1 MSDPGREMYE
11 LMERLYPICRSL
23 TGDGVRETLDLI
35 EEQIPLERT
44 EVASGTQVY
53 DWTLP
58 PEWNIRE
65 AWLARPDGE
74 RIVDFADSNLHVL
87 GYSVPVRRRL
97 PLSELREHLFS
108 DPERPDVTPYR
119 TSYHNEN
126 WGFCLPYRQL
136 EALEDGEYEAVIDST
151 LEDGVVSYAECLLP
165 GETEDEVLLSTY
177 ICHPSLCND
186 NLSGIVLLT
195 ALAKHLG
202 AEQRRYSYRFLFSP
216 ATIGPLT
223 WLSRNED
230 RLHRVKHGLV
240 AACVG
245 DPGPLTYKRSRRG
258 DAAVDRAA
266 GQVVRA
272 AGGEV
277 RDFTPLGG
285 DERQFCSPGFDL
297 PVGVLSRT
305 PQDEFPGYHSSAD
318 DLELVRPEHL
328 ADSFVAYLAV
338 FDQLERDASEGNAT
352 YVNLNPKGEPQLGKR
367 GLYRAVGGGSF
378 AEGAFLW
385 VLNLS
390 DGRHDR
396 KTLAERSGL
405 AFSEIRSAADQLL
418 AAGLLESAEDHI
430 S

>member
-23 TGDGVRETLDLI
+23 TGDGVRQTLDLI
-35 EEQIPLERT
+35 EERIPLERT
-44 EVASGTQVY
+44 EVPSGTQVF

-58 PEWNIRE
+58 REWNIRE
-65 AWLARPDGE
+65 AWLAGPDGE

-87 GYSVPVRRRL
+87 GYSVPVRTRL
-97 PLSELREHLFS
+97 PLSELRKHLFS

-126 WGFCLPYRQL
+126 WGFCLPHRQL

-151 LEDGVVSYAECLLP
+151 LEDGVVTYAECLLP

-195 ALAKHLG
+195 ALAGHLQ

-285 DERQFCSPGFDL
+285 DERQFCSPAFDL

-328 ADSFVAYLAV
+328 ADSFAAYLAV
-338 FDQLERDASEGNAT
+338 FAQLEADANEGNAT

-378 AEGAFLW
+378 AEGPLLW

-390 DGRHDR
+390 DGRHDL
-396 KTLAERSGL
+396 KAIAERSGL
-405 AFSEIRSAADQLL
+405 AFSEIRDAADQLL
-418 AAGLLESAEDHI
+418 EAGLLESAEDRV

>member
-11 LMERLYPICRSL
+11 LMERLYPLCRSL
-23 TGDGVRETLDLI
+23 TGDGVRRTLDLV

-44 EVASGTQVY
+44 EVPSGTQVY

-58 PEWNIRE
+58 REWNIRG
-65 AWLARPDGE
+65 AWLDGPDGQ

-87 GYSVPVRRRL
+87 GYSAPTRTRL
-97 PLSELREHLFS
+97 SLAELREHLFS
-108 DPERPDVTPYR
+108 DPERPDVIPYR
-119 TSYHNEN
+119 TSYHDEN
-126 WGFCLPYRQL
+126 WGLCLPHRQL
-136 EALEDGEYEAVIDST
+136 EALPDGEYEVVIDST
-151 LEDGVVSYAECLLP
+151 LADGAVTYAECLLP
-165 GETEDEVLLSTY
+165 GRSDDEILLSTY

-186 NLSGIVLLT
+186 NLSGIVLLA
-195 ALAKHLG
+195 ALARHLSG
-202 AEQRRYSYRFLFSP
+202 HERAYSYRFLFSP

-223 WLSRNED
+223 WLSRNEQ

-258 DAAVDRAA
+258 NAGIDRAA

-297 PVGVLSRT
+297 PVGVLTRT
-305 PQDEFPGYHSSAD
+305 PQDEFAGYHSSAD
-318 DLELVRPEHL
+318 DFSLVGAESL
-328 ADSFVAYLAV
+328 AGSFDAYLAV
-338 FDQLERDASEGNAT
+338 FDLLEGELSDGNAT
-352 YVNLNPKGEPQLGKR
+352 YVNLSPKGEPQLGRR
-367 GLYRAVGGGSF
+367 GLYRAIGGGSF
-378 AEGAFLW
+378 AEGALLW

-390 DGRHDR
+390 DGRHDLR
-396 KTLAERSGL
+396 AIAERSGL
-405 AFSEIRSAADQLL
+405 PFPEIREAADQLL
-418 AAGLLESAEDHI
+418 EAGLLEPAEDRV

>member
-1 MSDPGREMYE
+1 MSDPGRDMYA

-23 TGDGVRETLDLI
+23 TGDGVRQTLDLI

-44 EVASGTQVY
+44 EVPSGTQVY

-58 PEWNIRE
+58 LEWNIRE
-65 AWLARPDGE
+65 AWLAGPDGE

-87 GYSVPVRRRL
+87 GYSVPVRKRL
-97 PLSELREHLFS
+97 TLAELREHLFS

-126 WGFCLPYRQL
+126 WGFCLPHRQL
-136 EALEDGEYEAVIDST
+136 EALADGEYEAVIDST
-151 LEDGVVSYAECLLP
+151 LADGFITYAECLLP
-165 GETEDEVLLSTY
+165 GESEDEILLSTY

-195 ALAKHLG
+195 ALAARLRDK
-202 AEQRRYSYRFLFSP
+202 QRNYSYRFLFSP

-223 WLSRNED
+223 WLSRNEE

-258 DAAVDRAA
+258 NGEIDRAA
-266 GQVVRA
+266 EEIVLA
-272 AGGEV
+272 ASGEV

-297 PVGVLSRT
+297 PVGVLTRT

-318 DLELVRPEHL
+318 DFDLVRPEHL
-328 ADSFVAYLAV
+328 ADSFAAYLAV
-338 FDQLERDASEGNAT
+338 FDLLESGAHEGNET
-352 YVNLNPKGEPQLGKR
+352 YFNLNPKGEPQLGKR

-378 AEGAFLW
+378 TEGALLW

-390 DGRHDR
+390 DGRHDL
-396 KTLAERSGL
+396 KAIAERSGL
-405 AFSEIRSAADQLL
+405 PFSEVQSAADQLL
-418 AAGLLESAEDHI
+418 AAGLLESAEDRV

>member
-1 MSDPGREMYE
+1 MTDPGREMYE

-35 EEQIPLERT
+35 EEQIPVERT
-44 EVASGTQVY
+44 EVPSGTQVY

-58 PEWNIRE
+58 QEWNIRE

-87 GYSVPVRRRL
+87 GYSVPVRKRL

-108 DPERPDVTPYR
+108 DPERPAVTPYR

-126 WGFCLPYRQL
+126 WGFCLPHRQL

-151 LEDGVVSYAECLLP
+151 LEDGVVTYAECLLP

-195 ALAKHLG
+195 ALARYLK
-202 AEQRRYSYRFLFSP
+202 AEQQRYSYRFLFSP
-216 ATIGPLT
+216 ATIGPLI

-245 DPGPLTYKRSRRG
+245 DSGPLTYKRSRRG
-258 DAAVDRAA
+258 DAAIDRAA

-328 ADSFVAYLAV
+328 ADSFAAYLAV
-338 FDQLERDASEGNAT
+338 FAQLEADADEGNAT

-378 AEGAFLW
+378 AEGALLW

-390 DGRHDR
+390 DGRHDL
-396 KTLAERSGL
+396 KAIAERSGL
-405 AFSEIRSAADQLL
+405 AFFEIRSAADQLL
-418 AAGLLESAEDHI
+418 EAGLLESAEDRV

>member
-1 MSDPGREMYE
+1 MTDPGREMYE
-11 LMERLYPICRSL
+11 LMERLFPICRSL
-23 TGDGVRETLDLI
+23 TGDGVRQTLDMI
-35 EEQIPLERT
+35 EEHIQLERT
-44 EVASGTQVY
+44 EVPSGTQVY

-58 PEWNIRE
+58 REWNVRE
-65 AWLARPDGE
+65 AWLAGPDGE

-87 GYSVPVRRRL
+87 GYSVPVHERL
-97 PLSELREHLFS
+97 TLAELREHLFS
-108 DPERPDVTPYR
+108 DPERPDVIPYR

-126 WGFCLPYRQL
+126 WGFCLPHRQL
-136 EALEDGEYEAVIDST
+136 EALPDGEYEAVIGST
-151 LEDGVVSYAECLLP
+151 LADGLVTYAECLLP
-165 GETEDEVLLSTY
+165 GESEDEVLLSTY

-195 ALAKHLG
+195 ALA
-202 AEQRRYSYRFLFSP
+202 AELRDRSRHYTYRFLFSP

-223 WLSRNED
+223 WLSRNEE

-258 DAAVDRAA
+258 NAAVDRAA

-297 PVGVLSRT
+297 PVGVLTRT

-328 ADSFVAYLAV
+328 ADSFAAYTAV
-338 FDQLERDASEGNAT
+338 FDLLEAEEREGNAT

-367 GLYRAVGGGSF
+367 GLYRPVGGGSF
-378 AEGAFLW
+378 TEGALLW

-390 DGRHDR
+390 DGRHDL
-396 KTLAERSGL
+396 KAIAERSGL
-405 AFSEIRSAADQLL
+405 PFAEIREAADQLL
-418 AAGLLESAEDHI
+418 AAGLLQAPEDGV

>member
-1 MSDPGREMYE
+1 MSDPGREMYS

-23 TGDGVRETLDLI
+23 TGDGVRQTLDLI

-44 EVASGTQVY
+44 EVPSGTQVY

-58 PEWNIRE
+58 REWNIRE
-65 AWLARPDGE
+65 AWLAGPDGK
-74 RIVDFADSNLHVL
+74 RVVDFADSNLHVL
-87 GYSVPVRRRL
+87 GYSAPVRKRL
-97 PLSELREHLFS
+97 PLAELREHLFS

-119 TSYHNEN
+119 TTYHDEN
-126 WGFCLPYRQL
+126 WGFCLPHGQL
-136 EALEDGEYEAVIDST
+136 EALADGEYEAVIDST
-151 LEDGVVSYAECLLP
+151 LTAGSVTYAECLLR
-165 GETEDEVLLSTY
+165 GESEDEILLSTY
-177 ICHPSLCND
+177 IDHPSLCND

-195 ALAKHLG
+195 ALAAYLG
-202 AEQRRYSYRFLFSP
+202 DGKRHYSHRFLFSP

-223 WLSRNED
+223 WLSRHEP

-245 DPGPLTYKRSRRG
+245 DPGRLTYKRSRRG
-258 DAAVDRAA
+258 DTEIDRVAEK
-266 GQVVRA
+266 VVLA

-277 RDFTPLGG
+277 RDFRPLGG

-297 PVGVLSRT
+297 PVGVLTRT

-318 DLELVRPEHL
+318 DLELVRPEQL
-328 ADSFVAYLAV
+328 ADSFAAYLAV
-338 FDQLERDASEGNAT
+338 FDLLESGAREGNAT

-378 AEGAFLW
+378 TEGALLW

-390 DGRHDR
+390 DGRHDL
-396 KTLAERSGL
+396 KGIAERSGL
-405 AFSEIRSAADQLL
+405 PFSEIREAADQLL
-418 AAGLLESAEDHI
+418 AAGLLETAEDGV